1 MDRSKTQPAQA
12 QPGLSRRNLLGIAG
26 TVAVA
31 AVVGL
36 PATTLARATALPR
49 PKPVGGTRVLRVAH
63 LTDSHIQPELRAT
76 DGMNACLQHVMAQSD
91 KVGLVVTGGDL
102 IMDSF
107 GQPRERTQTQWNLYT
122 RSLKDHCG
130 VPVEHCLGNH
140 DIWGWDK
147 KKSQTAGTESQ
158 WGKKWACDVLGL
170 ATPYRAFERAGWR
183 FVVLD
188 SVQPFEAGYLG
199 GIEEAQFEWFKAELE
214 AHRATPTI
222 VVSHV
227 PIVSA
232 VACLGDGK
240 FKDGVF
246 SLSGGNVFTNQLMVH
261 SLLRKHPQVKACI
274 SGHIHQLEDMRVEG
288 VRYICDGAVSGAWW
302 KGEKTRCVEGYGLLD
317 LFDDGRV
324 DWKYETY
331 GWKAE

>member
-1 MDRSKTQPAQA
+1 MIRDTY
-12 QPGLSRRNLLGIAG
+12 SRRGLLGLAG
-26 TVAVA
+26 LTAAA
-31 AVVGL
+31 AVVGG
-36 PATTLARATALPR
+36 PALGVSASVPGGPQRRGSRA
-49 PKPVGGTRVLRVAH
+49 LRFAH

-76 DGMNACLQHVMAQSD
+76 DGMNACLQHVMAQKD

-107 GQPRERTQTQWNLYT
+107 GQPRERTQTQWDLYT
-122 RSLKDHCG
+122 RSLADHCG

-147 KKSQTAGTESQ
+147 KKSKTEGTEAG

-170 ATPYRAFERAGWR
+170 AAPYRAFERAGWR

-214 AHRATPTI
+214 GHPQTPTI
-222 VVSHV
+222 VVSHI
-227 PIVSA
+227 PIVS
-232 VACLGDGK
+232 VVTCLTDGE

-302 KGEKTRCVEGYGLLD
+302 KGERNRCVEGYGLFD
-317 LFDDGRV
+317 LHDDGRV

-331 GWKAE
+331 GWKAETAG